1 MSTLRNPKFQ
11 LAASFVAMMMVGNLQ
26 YTWTLFVEPI
36 REGRSW
42 QLTGIQFAYTIY
54 IAVQTWIQPATGW
67 FIDRIGQRPFI
78 TAAGLLAGVGW
89 SMIGHATS
97 LTQLY
102 VFYGMAGVGAAFVYS
117 GSMGSALKWFPN
129 RRGFASGV
137 IAAGYG
143 GGSAISVWIIRY
155 LIRDYSYPTAF
166 LTSGIFQGIV
176 IVIVAQ
182 FLRHPEKDFVAPK
195 AAAPTPVA
203 VTKSRKGT
211 DNFTSMEMLATPQF
225 YILFVMF
232 VAVGVGGLFLTA
244 NSGSMAKAW
253 GLSATLTAAASFGL
267 LANAG
272 SRPFWGWV
280 SDKWGRENTMVVA
293 FILQAISLVC
303 LGTFGKE
310 SGVLFAATLIFTYFT
325 WGEIYALFPATVGD
339 YFGSKYATSNNSF
352 LYAAKGVAALVI
364 FLLQFVHQ
372 YFDSWSAAL
381 YASAILAMLT
391 AIAAFAIRHMPLP
404 KKANPRTMAAAA
416 S

>member
-1 MSTLRNPKFQ
+1 MSTLKNPKFQ
-11 LAASFVAMMMVGNLQ
+11 LAASFIAMMMVGNLQ

-78 TAAGLLAGVGW
+78 TVAGLLAGVGW

-97 LTQLY
+97 LPQLY
-102 VFYGMAGVGAAFVYS
+102 IFYGMAGVGAAFVYS

-155 LIRDYSYPTAF
+155 LIRDYSYMTAF
-166 LTSGIFQGIV
+166 LASGIFQGIV

-182 FLRHPEKDFVAPK
+182 FLRHPEKDFIAPK
-195 AAAPTPVA
+195 AAAPSPVA

-244 NSGSMAKAW
+244 NSGSMARSW

-293 FILQAISLVC
+293 FVLQAISLVC
-303 LGTFGKE
+303 LGTYGKG
-310 SGVLFAATLIFTYFT
+310 SGVLFAATLILTYFT

-364 FLLQFVHQ
+364 FLLQYVHQ

-404 KKANPRTMAAAA
+404 KKGSQRSMAAA
-416 S
+416 SS